1 MCKSSTFA
9 SAFSST
15 TSLLESFKQKT
26 RVRQLAR
33 RRNSRAFRPGAGKAL
48 FIWSRV
54 PETTLPLETTLRS
67 VYMELR
73 VVTAVP
79 SSTLVSLET
88 AKQVTYWTKWRAP

>member
-1 MCKSSTFA
+1 MT
-9 SAFSST
+9 
-15 TSLLESFKQKT
+15 LY
-26 RVRQLAR
+26 RRQQAQ
-33 RRNSRAFRPGAGKAL
+33 AL

-88 AKQVTYWTKWRAP
+88 AKQVTYSTKWRAP